1 MNLILIILL
10 FVVAWIVLIMPKQRE
25 LKRHQALLAALSV
38 GDEVMTGSGIYGTIV
53 QLEPDIALLQVA
65 PGIELK
71 VARRAIVARVEP
83 KVDEPEADSAESNE
97 DGDAE
102 S

>member
-71 VARRAIVARVEP
+71 VARRAIAARVEP
-83 KVDEPEADSAESNE
+83 KVEETDSADSEK

>member
-25 LKRHQALLAALSV
+25 LKRHQALLAQLSV

-53 QLEPDIALLQVA
+53 QLEQDIALLQVA

-71 VARRAIVARVEP
+71 VARRAIAARVEQ
-83 KVDEPEADSAESNE
+83 VDQTDSAETDE
-97 DGDAE
+97 EGDAE